1 MHERALRSPNASSCS
16 AGGLPPTTSILSS
29 FGRIG
34 ARLYLRYSVPNAC
47 LSSSDTRHGRSE
59 ARRDPDERAGK
70 EAPEDVARDAMAAAR
85 VRRALHP
92 TRTAHTDP
100 RPARNIT
107 KPTSRFAQHQRLT
120 AWHRRGKTDLVL
132 DGVLRIERV
141 LQELNS
147 TLVSEAGGGL
157 FHFVAAASTVAGRP
171 PAYGSPTALAN
182 ASSYVDSPPAA
193 DTASE
198 RASHP
203 NPRTP
208 ISENTRRD
216 KNGGDGTSGFE
227 NAVLDSMHTSTTESV
242 LQWHHFDVFPS
253 LRNDYT
259 PIFQLEQSRP
269 PLSMKLATAHP
280 YVTAE
285 DVDAVLASFQ
295 RSVNFWYPTM
305 SRSQLDRTRA
315 VLNSG
320 VTAEDSIEACLAL
333 LTMALGC
340 ASQVTADLDESAE
353 LSDQEKRRRTSR
365 RQMGNV
371 YFDAA
376 LKRAYIAHLSVSSV
390 SAQCLFFVALYFAF
404 LTRPL
409 QAWEYIGAAAAKC
422 MMLLSYPPDGDTHED
437 RERTRR
443 TFWACYILERYI
455 LRCLSSKQNTDQIN
469 SDYIAELSASPV
481 SGIARIESS
490 VPLPGSYNIRASQP
504 DEEQSSLYFLACISM
519 RRLLNRVHQLLYAS
533 GTGAALD
540 TARFPC
546 IVAELQHQLDEW
558 RNFLPASF
566 AFTVA
571 TAPAANAAS
580 GFLRQRYLTCRSVI
594 YRPYLMWLLSGSR
607 SDNDELSARTL
618 SEEARTN
625 CKACLD
631 ACLMHILNLRG
642 FPQTVLVDTW
652 ICSLSMACA
661 MLVLLAACRVPS
673 LRSLI
678 GPDVLM
684 AGDHLR
690 QLLQSWQRLTY
701 GPRSP
706 SVDQGIRI
714 IHEAD
719 KFIKEGY
726 LPMPRDGFMV
736 PRRPSDL

>member
-1 MHERALRSPNASSCS
+1 MASSRH
-16 AGGLPPTTSILSS
+16 PSS
-29 FGRIG
+29 HPRPVSERDSNTQCI
-34 ARLYLRYSVPNAC
+34 
-47 LSSSDTRHGRSE
+47 HGRSE
-59 ARRDPDERAGK
+59 GRRDPDERAVE
-70 EAPEDVARDAMAAAR
+70 EAPEDVARGTLVMAVMAMAAYSVSVLTVACVQ
-85 VRRALHP
+85 VRRLQKP
-92 TRTAHTDP
+92 QDQMRWQPPVCDVRCI
-100 RPARNIT
+100 RPGLCIRIRGQLVRRPSPNNHQR
-107 KPTSRFAQHQRLT
+107 SQRLT

-147 TLVSEAGGGL
+147 TLLDEPLSLRHVTNPVGRQQQS
-157 FHFVAAASTVAGRP
+157 AASTFAGRP
-171 PAYGSPTALAN
+171 PAYVAPTAAAN
-182 ASSYVDSPPAA
+182 ASSYIDSPPVT
-193 DTASE
+193 DTASS

-208 ISENTRRD
+208 ITENTRHD
-216 KNGGDGTSGFE
+216 KSGGGGGTSGFE
-227 NAVLDSMHTSTTESV
+227 NAALDSMHTSTTESV

-269 PLSMKLATAHP
+269 PLSMKLATAYP

-305 SRSQLDRTRA
+305 SRSQLDRIRA
-315 VLNSG
+315 VLNAG

-340 ASQVTADLDESAE
+340 ASQVTAGLGASAE
-353 LSDQEKRRRTSR
+353 LSDQEKRWRTSR
-365 RQMGNV
+365 RQMGDV

-409 QAWEYIGAAAAKC
+409 QAWEYIGATAAKS
-422 MMLLSYPPDGDTHED
+422 MMLLSYPPEGDTHED

-443 TFWACYILERYI
+443 IFWACYILE
-455 LRCLSSKQNTDQIN
+455 

-490 VPLPGSYNIRASQP
+490 VPLPGSYNTHASQP

-540 TARFPC
+540 TARFPF

-558 RNFLPASF
+558 RSFLPASF
-566 AFTVA
+566 AFSVD
-571 TAPAANAAS
+571 TAPADNAAS

-607 SDNDELSARTL
+607 GGNDELSA
-618 SEEARTN
+618 SAPSHEARTN

-631 ACLMHILNLRG
+631 ACLMHILNLHG

-684 AGDHLR
+684 AGDHLK
-690 QLLQSWQRLTY
+690 QLLQGWQRLAC

-706 SVDQGIRI
+706 SVDQSMRI

-719 KFIKEGY
+719 KFIKESY
-726 LPMPRDGFMV
+726 LPTPSDGFTV
-736 PRRPSDL
+736 PRRPSDM